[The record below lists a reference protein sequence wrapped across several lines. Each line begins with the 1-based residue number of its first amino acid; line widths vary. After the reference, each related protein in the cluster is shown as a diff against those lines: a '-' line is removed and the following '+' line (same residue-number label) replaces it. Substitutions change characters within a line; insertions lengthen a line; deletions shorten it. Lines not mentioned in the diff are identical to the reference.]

1 MMASNPRP
9 GFSAVSTALL
19 ISAVALPVSVI
30 AFAVLYVNSDSF
42 WSVVW
47 LFTVLPAIWLAAGA
61 LSIRDTVKRRSWRQM
76 VAVVVLLALTVVLA
90 NTAGSLRF
98 VLHQLFTFRP
108 LDLHLPTEGVL
119 FMEKFKVCAQE
130 QPCKA
135 HDVATQTRSFSV
147 RKIPDG
153 CCSLAVVN
161 GRGGKNKVDS
171 FRVVVNGKEVTLESQ
186 KGAVNLSGEN
196 EISVQ
201 LSGAP
206 DAYIHVIILYTGKKS
221 ALPAQV
227 NSWR

>member
-1 MMASNPRP
+1 MTSNPRL

-19 ISAVALPVSVI
+19 ISTVALPVSAI
-30 AFAVLYVNSDSF
+30 AFGVLYASSDSF

-61 LSIRDTVKRRSWRQM
+61 LSIRDVLKRRSWRQI
-76 VAVVVLLALTVVLA
+76 VAVGALLAPTMVLA

-98 VLHQLFTFRP
+98 ALHQLFTFRP

-119 FMEKFKVCAQE
+119 FTEKFTVCAQE

-135 HDVATQTRSFSV
+135 YNVATRTRAFSV
-147 RKIPDG
+147 KRIPDG

-186 KGAVNLSGEN
+186 KGAVSLTGEN

-201 LSGAP
+201 LSGPP
-206 DAYIHVIILYTGKKS
+206 DAYLHVIILYTGKRS
-221 ALPAQV
+221 APPA
-227 NSWR
+227 